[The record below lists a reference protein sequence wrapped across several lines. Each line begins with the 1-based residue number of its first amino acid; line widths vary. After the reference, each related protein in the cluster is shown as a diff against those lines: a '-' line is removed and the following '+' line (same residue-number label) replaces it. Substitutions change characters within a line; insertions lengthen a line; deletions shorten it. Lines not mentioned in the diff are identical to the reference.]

1 MSGARGQRGG
11 RGAGEQGCGVRRPRP
26 SAPPPLR
33 KSVIARAVAL
43 YAFAGLAAVAV
54 GARAWAAEES
64 KAKASE
70 TRDRLREINRNL
82 ERERQRAREAGQRE
96 RDLAQ
101 EIRGVEADLQKK
113 NKELKDLQA
122 KLRGSTERIGA
133 LGQEIRGAE
142 GRMARSRALL
152 ARRLRA
158 IYKQGRLAYVRLL
171 LGADDMS
178 GAATRFKYLASI
190 AAQDRRVATAYQAV
204 LTDLTAKRQA
214 LEAYKA
220 EVAVARETVE
230 VRQHE
235 IAEEQRKRQILL
247 ANVREEKLGHLTAAR
262 KLEEAARDL
271 QNLIARLGREE
282 AAPRRRTP
290 APAVQPP
297 PADGGAFA
305 ALKGN
310 LPWPTAGTVASGF
323 GRQENPKF
331 RTVTYNRGIEIT
343 AAMGRPVLAVHDGT
357 VLFADWF
364 RGYGRLVILDHGSGY
379 FTLYAHA
386 SELLVKVGDQVA
398 RGQPIARVGDTGSL
412 EGPQLYFEVR
422 YRGKPQDPLAW
433 LERKAP

>member
-1 MSGARGQRGG
+1 M
-11 RGAGEQGCGVRRPRP
+11 
-26 SAPPPLR
+26 
-33 KSVIARAVAL
+33 AVA
-43 YAFAGLAAVAV
+43 AT
-54 GARAWAAEES
+54 GAPARAAEET
-64 KAKASE
+64 KGKVSE
-70 TRDRLREINRNL
+70 TRDRLREINRKL
-82 ERERQRAREAGQRE
+82 ERERQRAREAAQRE

-101 EIRGVEADLQKK
+101 EVRAVEADLQKK
-113 NKELKDLQA
+113 NKELKDLQT
-122 KLRGSTERIGA
+122 KLRGSTERIAA
-133 LGQEIRGAE
+133 LGREIRAAE
-142 GRMARSRALL
+142 GRVTRSRVLL

-190 AAQDRRVATAYQAV
+190 AAQDRGVATTYQGV
-204 LTDLTAKRQA
+204 LAELTAKRQA
-214 LEAYKA
+214 LETYKV
-220 EVAVARETVE
+220 EMAVARETVQ

-271 QNLIARLGREE
+271 QNLITRLGREE

-290 APAVQPP
+290 APAVQPSP
-297 PADGGAFA
+297 SDGGPFA

-310 LPWPTAGTVASGF
+310 LPWPTAGTVASAF
-323 GRQENPKF
+323 GRQEHPKF
-331 RTVTYNRGIEIT
+331 RTVTYNRGIEIS
-343 AAMGRPVLAVHDGT
+343 AAMGRPVLAVYDGT
-357 VLFADWF
+357 VLYADWF
-364 RGYGRLVILDHGSGY
+364 RGYGRLVILDHGGGY

-386 SELLVKVGDQVA
+386 SELLVKVGDQVT

-422 YRGKPQDPLAW
+422 HRGKPQDPLAW